1 MCSPAVVGGGGG
13 GGGGEQDLVTL
24 QDTNKNK
31 RVRVRERGEGGVGEA
46 RGWSGRYLAK
56 VEGSSLL
63 VLPTT
68 EALCSFSFS
77 TPFISQGGHFN
88 EDEMS

>member
-1 MCSPAVVGGGGG
+1 MCSPAVVKGGWGW
-13 GGGGEQDLVTL
+13 EQDLVTL

-31 RVRVRERGEGGVGEA
+31 RDRVRERGEGGVGEA

-63 VLPTT
+63 PTT